1 MDARAA
7 AKDSASDDTSLFR
20 KLQPHRA
27 PVDKDPLKVNGD
39 KLDVKPL
46 DNNEVIEEISVAGRT
61 KMPVSKPK
69 QSPLAEKKEGLK
81 TEESKKGEPEED
93 SEITSELN
101 SILKRSPSTLLFSFR
116 VWFYGS
122 LSAADL

>member
-27 PVDKDPLKVNGD
+27 PVDKEPLKVNGD

-69 QSPLAEKKEGLK
+69 QSHWRRRKRALRQKNLRRG
-81 TEESKKGEPEED
+81 S
-93 SEITSELN
+93 
-101 SILKRSPSTLLFSFR
+101 LKRILRSRPS
-116 VWFYGS
+116 
-122 LSAADL
+122 